1 MPWASRRFLGLEA
14 ALGRVYPKTGAVTA
28 PVADLVKELARR
40 LGVRYTLIPATH
52 PTLPRAHN
60 FGAPLSRQ

>member
-1 MPWASRRFLGLEA
+1 
-14 ALGRVYPKTGAVTA
+14 VYPKTGAVTA